1 MSRIVGLVL
10 SIRTL
15 QGFEVAGAVEGAVAD
30 RGQAFACD
38 GQARALASGARAD
51 AVLRVGDGAPPPA
64 GPPASRFKLPPLFAD
79 GKPGQTVL
87 SAAQPH
93 CADYGLRE
101 KRGSHERT

>member
-1 MSRIVGLVL
+1 MSRTVGLVL

-15 QGFEVAGAVEGAVAD
+15 QRFEVAGAVDGAVAD
-30 RGQAFACD
+30 RGQTFACD
-38 GQARALASGARAD
+38 GQARALASGARAE

-64 GPPASRFKLPPLFAD
+64 GPPASRFKLPPLVAD
-79 GKPGQTVL
+79 DKPGKTVL
-87 SAAQPH
+87 SAAQSH